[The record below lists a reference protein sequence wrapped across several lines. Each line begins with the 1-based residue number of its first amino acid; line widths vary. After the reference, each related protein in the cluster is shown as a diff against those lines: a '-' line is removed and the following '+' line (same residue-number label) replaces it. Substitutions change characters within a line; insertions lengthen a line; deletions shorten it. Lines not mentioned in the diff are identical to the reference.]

1 MRPGQGT
8 YAGTTRNGIATHSYG
23 SWYGSYAFVGGL
35 LTNPTIGWGTNAV
48 IYRDRVG
55 QRFSFTCPA
64 GGDLGTVWGTDIY
77 TDDSSICTAAAH
89 VGIITR
95 ATGGT
100 VTIETRPGQTSY
112 AASTRNGIAT
122 RSYGSWS
129 GSYVIVGGGGLTV
142 TAPTIGWGANA
153 VEYRGQT
160 GRQIAFTCP
169 AGSSGIIWG
178 TDVYTDDSS
187 ICTAAV
193 HAGIISAGGGS
204 VTIEMMPGRSSYVAS
219 SRNGVASRSYGSW
232 AGSFRIVGGITPTSS
247 TQPGV
252 VPAGSHRVLTG
263 TISAGDAVRDD
274 GSWYDGWTLQLS
286 NGERVVIAMTSAD
299 FDTYL
304 TVVSPSG
311 AMTNDDD
318 GGDGTNSRLELTADR
333 AGSWT
338 IMANTFASG
347 ETGSYTLTVDRR

>member
-1 MRPGQGT
+1 MRCM
-8 YAGTTRNGIATHSYG
+8 
-23 SWYGSYAFVGGL
+23 
-35 LTNPTIGWGTNAV
+35 
-48 IYRDRVG
+48 D
-55 QRFSFTCPA
+55 
-64 GGDLGTVWGTDIY
+64 
-77 TDDSSICTAAAH
+77 
-89 VGIITR
+89 
-95 ATGGT
+95 
-100 VTIETRPGQTSY
+100 
-112 AASTRNGIAT
+112 
-122 RSYGSWS
+122 
-129 GSYVIVGGGGLTV
+129 
-142 TAPTIGWGANA
+142 
-153 VEYRGQT
+153 
-160 GRQIAFTCP
+160 
-169 AGSSGIIWG
+169 
-178 TDVYTDDSS
+178 
-187 ICTAAV
+187 
-193 HAGIISAGGGS
+193 HARKWKPS
-204 VTIEMMPGRSSYVAS
+204 VTIEMMPGRSTYVAS

-274 GSWYDGWTLQLS
+274 GSWYDSWTLQLS
-286 NGERVVIAMTSAD
+286 NGDRVVITMVSAD